1 MNKVILNK
9 KYADWTINTS
19 AGNHGS
25 VDSHIFS
32 RFLSSELM
40 GLWLLTFVTLISEE
54 NIFFL
59 DKRKTKFFI
68 RNCKSFLSSEM
79 YLNYSNI
86 QNKMGIWAGNIKN
99 TSKWQSELKNHQTI
113 FQKFWDIQNLQY
125 CEEKCAT
132 KKWAR
137 ILAVLCILNIFPRP
151 IRPNRRSHNYS
162 SQSEIIILATGDWM
176 VEVHDVV
183 NRGRNYG

>member
-19 AGNHGS
+19 GGNHGS

-86 QNKMGIWAGNIKN
+86 QNKMGLWAGNIKK
-99 TSKWQSELKNHQTI
+99 TP
-113 FQKFWDIQNLQY
+113 QND
-125 CEEKCAT
+125 K
-132 KKWAR
+132 AR
-137 ILAVLCILNIFPRP
+137 IKKSSNNI
-151 IRPNRRSHNYS
+151 
-162 SQSEIIILATGDWM
+162 SEILRHSKFAILWRKM
-176 VEVHDVV
+176 CYKEVS
-183 NRGRNYG
+183 